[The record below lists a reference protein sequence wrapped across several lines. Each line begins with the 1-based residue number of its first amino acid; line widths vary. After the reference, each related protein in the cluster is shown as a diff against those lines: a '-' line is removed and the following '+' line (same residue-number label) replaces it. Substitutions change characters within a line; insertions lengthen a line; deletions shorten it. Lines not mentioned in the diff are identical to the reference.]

1 MHTLVKKQNNL
12 IWNQSPEKKKK
23 TKRKKQQTKVVKKGE
38 VSWNWVKSVLD
49 GLGKL
54 ALIVAIGYG
63 LYHGYLFFTTSP
75 KFNIAKVI
83 FSGNEVIEKRTL
95 DNWAQPISG
104 QNIFKLDLP
113 SITDSLSK
121 NPWVRNVIVV
131 RKFPQTI
138 HIAIQERQPYAL
150 IKLDKIY
157 LMDNYGVL
165 IAPAEKNHNKLPLI
179 TGANINSF
187 NFGEPLAIEG
197 MTEGLNAMH
206 HLNRMD
212 IFRNDPID
220 RLEFKGLNNLVFQS
234 RFEKIKLHISVDRIQ
249 EGFNNLKTIFRVAQP
264 TLKGIQ
270 YIDLSFKDKVVIKR
284 VDDVGSIHKTRN
296 L

>member
-1 MHTLVKKQNNL
+1 MYTLVKKQNNL
-12 IWNQSPEKKKK
+12 IWNQSPEKKRK
-23 TKRKKQQTKVVKKGE
+23 TKGKNKQTKVIKKGE
-38 VSWNWVKSVLD
+38 ISWDWVKSILD

-54 ALIVAIGYG
+54 ILALALGYG

-75 KFNIAKVI
+75 KFNVSKII
-83 FSGNEVIEKRTL
+83 FSGNQVIEKKTL
-95 DNWAQPISG
+95 ENWSQTISG

-113 SITDSLSK
+113 AITDSLSK

-150 IKLDKIY
+150 IKLDKTY
-157 LMDNYGVL
+157 LMDNFGVL
-165 IAPAEKNHNKLPLI
+165 IAPARGNHNELPLI

-187 NFGEPLAIEG
+187 NLGEPLAIDG

-212 IFRNDPID
+212 IFKNDPID
-220 RLEFKGLNNLVFQS
+220 QLKFKGLNNLEFQS
-234 RFEKIKLHISVDRIQ
+234 RFEKVKLHVSIDRIQ
-249 EGFNNLKTIFRVAQP
+249 EGFENLKTIFRTAQP

-284 VDDVGSIHKTRN
+284 VDDGGSPHETRN